1 MPLAL
6 LLVLSAAD
14 CTKQKNPLL
23 AAKCE
28 QKAGR
33 YVEALKRLER
43 TKSKRADKLREELIA
58 QVTTYEIFTEPEGA
72 AVTIDGAA
80 LSPPLLVNP
89 GHHAL
94 HAELQGYRPVDR
106 DDVAVAGTHPKV
118 TLVLDALPQP
128 EPEAVE
134 QAVLV
139 AEPDAPAPAAAT
151 AVAHVEPHHSP
162 LPFILGGAGLA
173 AIVPGGVLLLT
184 SEVQHVEGG
193 RRMAAYALLGT
204 GAALVVS
211 ALVWLLVERRPG
223 ADLR

>member
-6 LLVLSAAD
+6 LLLLSAAD
-14 CTKQKNPLL
+14 CTRQKNPLL

-43 TKSKRADKLREELIA
+43 TKSKRAEALRAELTA

-80 LSPPLLVNP
+80 FSAPLMVNP

-94 HAELQGYRPVDR
+94 HAELEGYRPVDR

-118 TLVLDALPQP
+118 TLVLDAIPPP

-134 QAVLV
+134 EAVRV
-139 AEPDAPAPAAAT
+139 PEPDAPAPAAAV
-151 AVAHVEPHHSP
+151 AVKAEPHHSSV
-162 LPFILGGAGLA
+162 PFVLGAAGLTAVIPGA
-173 AIVPGGVLLLT
+173 AFLLT
-184 SEVQHVEGG
+184 SEIQHVEGG
-193 RRMAAYALLGT
+193 RRMAAYVLLGA